1 MGRTNLFK
9 ATRKYDTIDSY
20 DRLNCYVL
28 LVFVVTDYSMH
39 GLKIESQHSLSQ
51 DKRSSQTSLQ
61 KQWHDMDDL
70 HGQIEIKV
78 ERKIQIN
85 DKIKIPFVEYL
96 RLVWLGFVLLC
107 GLSARM

>member
-1 MGRTNLFK
+1 
-9 ATRKYDTIDSY
+9 
-20 DRLNCYVL
+20 
-28 LVFVVTDYSMH
+28 MH

-51 DKRSSQTSLQ
+51 DKRSSKTSLQ
-61 KQWHDMDDL
+61 KLWRDMDDL

-78 ERKIQIN
+78 
-85 DKIKIPFVEYL
+85 DW